1 MADNTRPPALRLSH
15 TTIAVRDLNAMVDFY
30 TDVLGFV
37 VTNRGAPGPD
47 QPELAFLSQD
57 PSEHHQMVFI
67 EGMQPP
73 DHEFVLADHLAFRTG
88 SLDDL
93 RAISA
98 RLEAHGVE
106 GVIPVSH
113 GNAWSLYFTDPEGNG
128 LECFV
133 DSPYHVAQPYLS
145 GLDLSGSNDD
155 VDAATRADL
164 DGKPEFQPIEDW
176 RADFERKLAGSAEG

>member
-1 MADNTRPPALRLSH
+1 MADSTQPPPLRLSH
-15 TTIAVRDLNAMVDFY
+15 STIAARDLDTMVDFY
-30 TDVLGFV
+30 TEVLGFV
-37 VTNRGAPGPD
+37 VTNRGLAGPD
-47 QPELAFLSQD
+47 GPELAFMSQD

-67 EGMQPP
+67 SADGTR
-73 DHEFVLADHLAFRTG
+73 DHDFVLADHLAFRTG

-93 RAISA
+93 RAIGE

-133 DSPYHVAQPYLS
+133 DSPYHVAQPYVG
-145 GLDLSGSNDD
+145 GLDLTGSDAD

-164 DGKPEFQPIEDW
+164 EGKPEYQPIEDW
-176 RADFERKLAGSAEG
+176 RADFERKLAGPAQG